1 MTRPAGTSIA
11 PGRGIAFMLLGGAL
25 LTTND
30 AVLKWLTGD
39 FPVGQIMFM
48 RGIFVFLPVSLL
60 VWRSGGPGVLRI
72 NSLRNHSL
80 RASFLVAST
89 FLFITGLGYLPLAD
103 AIAITFA
110 GPLFITVLAPLLL
123 GEHVGWRRWMAV
135 LIGFTG
141 VLVMVRPTGDV
152 VQWAG
157 LFPLGASLM
166 GALRDVTTRKLSTS
180 ETSLSM
186 LCFSTGVVVLVG
198 AATVP
203 FGWAPM
209 TAKDVGLMALSGFLV
224 GSAHFLLIECFRL
237 AEAALVAPFKYFNM
251 VWAALFGF
259 LIWGHVPDTWTVTG
273 AVFVIASVLYIMRR
287 EAVLKRGQGGVRD

>member
-1 MTRPAGTSIA
+1 MAGPSGNSIS
-11 PGRGIAFMLLGGAL
+11 PGRGIAFMLMGGAL

-39 FPVGQIMFM
+39 FPVGQIIFM
-48 RGIFVFLPVSLL
+48 RGLFVFLPVSLL
-60 VWRSGGPGVLRI
+60 VWRQGGLAVLRI
-72 NSLRNHSL
+72 NSVRNQSL
-80 RASFLVAST
+80 RASFMVAST

-110 GPLFITVLAPLLL
+110 GPLFITVLAPMLL
-123 GEHVGWRRWMAV
+123 GEHVGWRRWTAV
-135 LIGFTG
+135 LVGFTG
-141 VLVMVRPTGDV
+141 VLVMIRPSGEL

-157 LFPLGASLM
+157 LFPLCASLM
-166 GALRDVTTRKLSTS
+166 GAFRDVTTRKLSTS

-186 LCFSTGVVVLVG
+186 LCFSTGIIVLVS
-198 AATVP
+198 AATSV

-209 TAKDVGLMALSGFLV
+209 GLKDVGLMALSGFLV

-251 VWAALFGF
+251 VWAVLFGF
-259 LIWGHVPDTWTVTG
+259 VIWGHVPDTWTVAG
-273 AVFVIASVLYIMRR
+273 AGFVIASVLYIMRR
-287 EAVLKRGQGGVRD
+287 ETVLRTRH